1 MVPLPRLARW
11 LAASM
16 PRARP
21 ETMTKPAA
29 PRSRASRSA
38 KRRPAAEALRAPTT
52 ATAAHG
58 QERRG
63 VVDHLQPA
71 RIFRLSERDESDAE
85 RLRRLELALAVVAG
99 MDAGGAARA
108 AAAGKTGERRQRR
121 AGAAV
126 MVDQRAEGARADIV
140 AADEAKPIEP
150 LLLAQPHALA
160 VFAHG

>member
-1 MVPLPRLARW
+1 MVPLLRLARW

-21 ETMTKPAA
+21 ETMAKPAA

-52 ATAAHG
+52 ATCRQTQRGGFAAHG
-58 QERRG
+58 KERRG

-85 RLRRLELALAVVAG
+85 RFRGLELALGVAWRSRSK
-99 MDAGGAARA
+99 ASP
-108 AAAGKTGERRQRR
+108 RRTC
-121 AGAAV
+121 
-126 MVDQRAEGARADIV
+126 
-140 AADEAKPIEP
+140 PP
-150 LLLAQPHALA
+150 
-160 VFAHG
+160 